1 MILRTGVD
9 MVELERFDSVK
20 PSIRERFLRR
30 VFTPAELMQSGNQF
44 DYFGGRFAV
53 KEAVSKALGTGIGF
67 VRWQDIECL
76 DGQRGEPVLY
86 LHGNA
91 ARIARYLG
99 LEHWSVSITHTRTH
113 AIAMA
118 VALGSANERPF
129 PEREKDV
136 GAGQE

>member
-1 MILRTGVD
+1 MILRSGVD
-9 MVELERFDSVK
+9 MVEIERFESVK
-20 PSIRERFLRR
+20 PSIRERFLKR
-30 VFTPAELMQSGNQF
+30 VFTSAELAESGNQY
-44 DYFGGRFAV
+44 DYLGGRFAV

-99 LEHWSVSITHTRTH
+99 LEYWSVSITHTKTH

-118 VALGSANERPF
+118 VALGSVNERPF
-129 PEREKDV
+129 PERDKD
-136 GAGQE
+136 ADTGQE